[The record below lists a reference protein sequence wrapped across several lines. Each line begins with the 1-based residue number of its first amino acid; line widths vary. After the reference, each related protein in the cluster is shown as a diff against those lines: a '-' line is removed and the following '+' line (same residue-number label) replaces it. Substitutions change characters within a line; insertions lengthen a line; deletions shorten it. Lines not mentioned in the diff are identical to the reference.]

1 VIFSKEVSVLPVPYK
16 EGWKSGSWNHML
28 SSLTPLARLLGCNT
42 PNPAL
47 DELQDMLKVASAT
60 VFSDAQNAVVDAAGG
75 RPVNKIH
82 EVLRRVDRLSG
93 LNRKIPFRSVK
104 KGRVDPASFD
114 GVAFWLGGTVSF
126 MHLRK
131 EQIELQQL
139 CGARFQRIIVL
150 GGTRVCGKPDDR
162 RHPRISQV
170 YPVGQEPTERV
181 LGKSWVFGDKGLDP
195 QYVFPDLPE
204 KNPDGSD
211 PSLAQQVSHLQDTG
225 QFELYVGDLPVYVPS
240 NFNGLSVPLY
250 SMRLMGLDD
259 IYTSQDSGVADTPR
273 PDHWSPWDVELM
285 NLPSGILRV
294 WKEARQVGY
303 INDNAPIK

>member
-1 VIFSKEVSVLPVPYK
+1 MPVPYK
-16 EGWKSGSWNHML
+16 EGWGNGSWNHML
-28 SSLTPLARLLGCNT
+28 SSLTPLARLLGCHT
-42 PNPAL
+42 PNPTL
-47 DELQDMLKVASAT
+47 DELQDMLEVASAT
-60 VFSDAQNAVVDAAGG
+60 VFSDAQDAVVEAAGG

-82 EVLRRVDRLSG
+82 EVLRLVDKRSG
-93 LNRKIPFRSVK
+93 LNRKIPFRSAN
-104 KGRVDPASFD
+104 KGRVNPASFN

-139 CGARFQRIIVL
+139 CGARFERIIVL
-150 GGTRVCGKPDDR
+150 GSTRVCGKPDDR
-162 RHPRISQV
+162 RNPRINRV
-170 YPVGQEPTERV
+170 YPPGQEPSEQV

-195 QYVFPDLPE
+195 QYVFPELPG
-204 KNPDGSD
+204 KNADGSD
-211 PSLAQQVSHLQDTG
+211 PSYAQQVTYLRDSG
-225 QFELYVGDLPVYVPS
+225 QWKHYVGDLPVYVPS
-240 NFNGLSVPLY
+240 NYNGLSVPLY

-273 PDHWSPWDVELM
+273 PDYWSPWDVELM

-303 INDNAPIK
+303 INDRA

>member
-1 VIFSKEVSVLPVPYK
+1 LPVPHK
-16 EGWKSGSWNHML
+16 EGWGAGSWNHML

-42 PNPAL
+42 PNPTL
-47 DELQDMLKVASAT
+47 DELQDMLSVASST
-60 VFSDAQNAVVDAAGG
+60 VFSDAQDAFREATGG
-75 RPVNKIH
+75 RPVNA
-82 EVLRRVDRLSG
+82 VLRMVDQRSG

-104 KGRVDPASFD
+104 KGRVDPATFN

-139 CGARFQRIIVL
+139 CGAWFERIIVL
-150 GGTRVCGKPDDR
+150 GGTRTCGKPDDR
-162 RHPRISQV
+162 RHPRINQV
-170 YPVGQEPTERV
+170 YPEGQEPTERV
-181 LGKSWVFGDKGLDP
+181 LQKSWVFGDDGLNP
-195 QYVFPDLPE
+195 QYVFPELPD

-211 PSLAQQVSHLQDTG
+211 TSLAQQLMYFSETG
-225 QFELYVGDLPVYVPS
+225 QYERYVGDRPVYVPS

-250 SMRLMGLDD
+250 YMRLMGLDD

-273 PDHWSPWDVELM
+273 PDYWCPWDVELM

-294 WKEARQVGY
+294 WKEARQAGY
-303 INDNAPIK
+303 INDKAPTK